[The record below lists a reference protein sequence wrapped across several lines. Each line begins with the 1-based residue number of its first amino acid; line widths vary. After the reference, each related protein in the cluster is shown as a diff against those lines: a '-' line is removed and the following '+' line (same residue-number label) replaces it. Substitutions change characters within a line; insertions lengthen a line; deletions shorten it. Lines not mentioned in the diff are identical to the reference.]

1 MEHAICKCEI
11 QSEQY
16 LILQG
21 HFQFNSPKISFRH
34 V

>member
-11 QSEQY
+11 ESEQY

-21 HFQFNSPKISFRH
+21 HFQFSSPKI
-34 V
+34 